1 MRVFDDVLSAEG
13 EDAVSGVVAEG
24 AALLEDGL
32 PAGEERLPARVDD
45 GQVAL
50 LVADDRL
57 QVVALPAARGVRGG
71 EEAAE
76 GARQLVLRGLAEAL
90 VVDADSVEVAA
101 PRRIEGHQAELVVY
115 DLGYAG
121 LIDLTLV
128 GTSLLQRVQKFPRQ
142 VMCPFSQLYVDGS

>member
-1 MRVFDDVLSAEG
+1 MELRERFTQNRCHFLAARPNIGQREKDGLGWSVPMRVLDDVLAAEG
-13 EDAVSGVVAEG
+13 EDAVAGVIAEG

-57 QVVALPAARGVRGG
+57 QVVALPAARGVRRG

-76 GARQLVLRGLAEAL
+76 GARELVLRGLAEAL
-90 VVDADSVEVAA
+90 VVDANPVEVAA
-101 PRRIEGHQAELVVY
+101 PG
-115 DLGYAG
+115 
-121 LIDLTLV
+121 
-128 GTSLLQRVQKFPRQ
+128 RV
-142 VMCPFSQLYVDGS
+142 

>member
-1 MRVFDDVLSAEG
+1 MRVLDDVLAAKG
-13 EDAVSGVVAEG
+13 EYAVSGVVAEG

-45 GQVAL
+45 GEVAL

-57 QVVALPAARGVRGG
+57 QVVALPAARRVRRG

-90 VVDADSVEVAA
+90 VVDADTVEVSA
-101 PRRIEGHQAELVVY
+101 PGRVEGHQAELEE
-115 DLGYAG
+115 
-121 LIDLTLV
+121 
-128 GTSLLQRVQKFPRQ
+128 
-142 VMCPFSQLYVDGS
+142 

>member
-1 MRVFDDVLSAEG
+1 MRVLDDVLAAEG
-13 EDAVSGVVAEG
+13 EDAVACVIPEG

-57 QVVALPAARGVRGG
+57 QVVALPAARGVRRG

-76 GARQLVLRGLAEAL
+76 GALQLVLRGLAEAL
-90 VVDADSVEVAA
+90 VVDAHPVEVAA
-101 PRRIEGHQAELVVY
+101 PGRVEGHQAELVVY

-128 GTSLLQRVQKFPRQ
+128 GTSLLGTKSV
-142 VMCPFSQLYVDGS
+142 FS

>member
-1 MRVFDDVLSAEG
+1 MRVLDDVLAAEG
-13 EDAVSGVVAEG
+13 EDAMAGVVAEG

-57 QVVALPAARGVRGG
+57 QVVALPAARGVRRG

-90 VVDADSVEVAA
+90 VVDPDTVEVAA
-101 PRRIEGHQAELVVY
+101 PGRVEGHQAKLEEY
-115 DLGYAG
+115 DLG
-121 LIDLTLV
+121 
-128 GTSLLQRVQKFPRQ
+128 
-142 VMCPFSQLYVDGS
+142 

>member
-1 MRVFDDVLSAEG
+1 MNYGPNLGKRSGDGLRWSVPMRVLDDVLAAEG
-13 EDAVSGVVAEG
+13 EDAVACVIPEG

-57 QVVALPAARGVRGG
+57 QVVALPAARGVRRG

-90 VVDADSVEVAA
+90 VVDADTVEVAA
-101 PRRIEGHQAELVVY
+101 PGRVEGHQAKLEEY
-115 DLGYAG
+115 DLG
-121 LIDLTLV
+121 
-128 GTSLLQRVQKFPRQ
+128 
-142 VMCPFSQLYVDGS
+142 